1 MKTGCSV
8 IKCYPKN
15 RTEMTGFKFEGK
27 SDGSIPL
34 EQVPQVGIRQQCGI
48 TILCNCL
55 KANSI
60 SKMLQIN
67 LIA

>member
-1 MKTGCSV
+1 
-8 IKCYPKN
+8 
-15 RTEMTGFKFEGK
+15 MTGFKFEVK

-34 EQVPQVGIRQQCGI
+34 EQVPQVGIRKQCGI